1 MTNIKYFL
9 AGFVGLLVLGIGVG
23 IASASITFKS
33 ATGPTGTYEVNTLL
47 TATTTTATST
57 NLTGGGGYQVIA
69 GAKDVVFYFSR
80 GDTTGTGNSGST
92 NFKVQV
98 SPDGALWY
106 DYNTLVQN
114 SATSTDITTL
124 SSVTISAA
132 TSTVITYPQEIG
144 FYAVRCIAV
153 ETTDGEHTCKVGVTR

>member
-1 MTNIKYFL
+1 MKNIKYFL
-9 AGFVGLLVLGIGVG
+9 AGLVALLVLGVGV
-23 IASASITFKS
+23 ASASITFKS
-33 ATGPTGTYEVNTLL
+33 ATGPVGTYEVNTLL

-98 SPDGALWY
+98 SPDGDLWY

-144 FYAVRCIAV
+144 FYAVRCISV
-153 ETTDGEHTCKVGVTR
+153 ETTDGEASCRVGITR